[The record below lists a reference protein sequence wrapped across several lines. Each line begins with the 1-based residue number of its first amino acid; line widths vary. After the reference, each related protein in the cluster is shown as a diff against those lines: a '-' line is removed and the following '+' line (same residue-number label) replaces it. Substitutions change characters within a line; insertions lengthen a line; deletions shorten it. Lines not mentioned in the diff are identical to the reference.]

1 MNPIHGESLS
11 LSFSLVAFIARNG
24 WKRNMVDSWKI
35 IGGVVLG
42 VAGVVVFEF
51 STCGGFGIPMSGT
64 CTNISGGQTIGESS
78 ALIGLILLLW
88 SIFPR
93 RLAKS

>member
-1 MNPIHGESLS
+1 
-11 LSFSLVAFIARNG
+11 
-24 WKRNMVDSWKI
+24 MVDSRKI
-35 IGGVVLG
+35 IGGVVLE
-42 VAGVVVFEF
+42 VAGVAVFGF

-64 CTNISGGQTIGESS
+64 CANISGGQTIGELS

-93 RLAKS
+93 RQAKS